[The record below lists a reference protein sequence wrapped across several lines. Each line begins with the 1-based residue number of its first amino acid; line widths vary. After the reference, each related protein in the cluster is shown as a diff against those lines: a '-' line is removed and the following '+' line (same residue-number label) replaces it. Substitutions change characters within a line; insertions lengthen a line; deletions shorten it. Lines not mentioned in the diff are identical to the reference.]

1 MRLVRFCLW
10 LTLLAVAPSTLLHAQ
25 EDTIWQ
31 AATNGDVDAIEAF
44 IDAAADLDE
53 LSESGSAPLHY
64 VVSINRVEVV
74 ALLLD
79 AGADTDVE
87 DSRQRTP
94 LDLAIAGNKTEII
107 DLLLEAGAGV
117 EAPTTPLHP
126 IVWAGDLLGVKLH
139 VYAGTDI
146 DQEDEF
152 GNYPLLLAVERGY
165 LDIVDLFITHEAD
178 LDVEDQDGFTA
189 VIMAAEQD
197 HADVLQLLIDS
208 GADLAVEDK
217 AERTALDW
225 AIIMQSAD
233 AEEILR
239 DNDAPSGAEK
249 SFIAA
254 IQTNNIVAVQSL
266 LDGGADVNEPAYT
279 SKTPLHY
286 ASHSRN
292 MDILKLLLSK
302 GADIESMTEQGFT
315 PLGYAVGL
323 NHPDNCRALL
333 KAGADVNTIDN
344 WNRTNLNVAAALKL
358 EEVTGVLLEFSAN
371 PNTLDVWHYSALDV
385 AEEFGTPAI
394 ADLIREAGG
403 INGPKISIHQA
414 ATTGDND
421 KIGLHLFFGTD
432 LNVLNENN
440 ETPFDIAALNNR
452 PGTLEFLQEQTSLV
466 LARDDDGNELI
477 RVVGP
482 YGTDDLTPQLEFTI
496 EQSADFVDWEIT
508 EAVDTSEGIGEMLF
522 EADSEVPVRFYR
534 VSVAELDE

>member
-10 LTLLAVAPSTLLHAQ
+10 LSLLAVAPSTLLHAQ
-25 EDTIWQ
+25 EYTIWQ

-64 VVSINRVEVV
+64 AVSINRVEVV

-302 GADIESMTEQGFT
+302 GADVESMTEQG
-315 PLGYAVGL
+315 L
-323 NHPDNCRALL
+323 
-333 KAGADVNTIDN
+333 
-344 WNRTNLNVAAALKL
+344 
-358 EEVTGVLLEFSAN
+358 S
-371 PNTLDVWHYSALDV
+371 
-385 AEEFGTPAI
+385 
-394 ADLIREAGG
+394 LIH
-403 INGPKISIHQA
+403 I
-414 ATTGDND
+414 
-421 KIGLHLFFGTD
+421 
-432 LNVLNENN
+432 
-440 ETPFDIAALNNR
+440 
-452 PGTLEFLQEQTSLV
+452 
-466 LARDDDGNELI
+466 
-477 RVVGP
+477 
-482 YGTDDLTPQLEFTI
+482 
-496 EQSADFVDWEIT
+496 
-508 EAVDTSEGIGEMLF
+508 
-522 EADSEVPVRFYR
+522 
-534 VSVAELDE
+534 